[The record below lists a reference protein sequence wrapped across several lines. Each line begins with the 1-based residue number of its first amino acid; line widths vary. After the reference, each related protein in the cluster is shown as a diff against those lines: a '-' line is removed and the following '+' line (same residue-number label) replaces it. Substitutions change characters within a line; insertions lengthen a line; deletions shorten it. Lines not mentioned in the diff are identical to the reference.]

1 MTGSTLDLVRESYRA
16 ISLYAPDRA
25 PCAIDLSDNTNL
37 WGVPPSADAAI
48 RQVAQPSIT
57 RYPPLYAAE
66 LKAAL
71 AAYAGVAPEN
81 VVTGCGSDDVLDSAI
96 RAFAEPGDAIAYP
109 EPSFAMIPLF
119 ARMNG
124 LEGVAVRLTPE
135 LDIDAEGLLAT
146 KARVIYV
153 CSPNNPTGT
162 STSRPAMEAVI
173 AGTSGIVIL
182 DEAYAEFGND
192 TWVSEAPSHG
202 RLLVVRTMSKAFG
215 LAGLRIGY
223 AVGDP
228 AIVAE
233 VEKSRGPYK
242 VSRMGELAALAAL
255 GNDLD
260 WVRARI
266 ADVHEKRDRL
276 RRELMALGLSSIP
289 SDANFVLV
297 PMPDALAI
305 ARRMRTLGVAVR
317 PFSGLAGIGDAL
329 RITIGPW
336 SQMQPALDAL
346 RECLCS

>member
-1 MTGSTLDLVRESYRA
+1 
-16 ISLYAPDRA
+16 
-25 PCAIDLSDNTNL
+25 
-37 WGVPPSADAAI
+37 
-48 RQVAQPSIT
+48 
-57 RYPPLYAAE
+57 
-66 LKAAL
+66 
-71 AAYAGVAPEN
+71 
-81 VVTGCGSDDVLDSAI
+81 VLDSAI

-119 ARMNG
+119 ARMNA
-124 LEGVAVRLTPE
+124 LEGIAVPLGPE
-135 LDIDAEGLLAT
+135 LDIDAGGLLAT
-146 KARVIYV
+146 DARMLYI

-162 STSRPAMEAVI
+162 SASRRAIEAVV
-173 AGTSGIVIL
+173 ARTSGIVIL
-182 DEAYAEFGND
+182 DEAYAEFGGD

-228 AIVAE
+228 TIVAE

-266 ADVHEKRDRL
+266 TDVREGRRRL
-276 RRELMALGLSSIP
+276 RQELIALGLSPIP

-297 PMPDALAI
+297 PVPDALAI
-305 ARRMRTLGVAVR
+305 ARQMRALGVAVR
-317 PFSGLAGIGDAL
+317 PFTGLAGIGDAL

-336 SQMQPALDAL
+336 SQIQAALDAL
-346 RECLCS
+346 RECLCG